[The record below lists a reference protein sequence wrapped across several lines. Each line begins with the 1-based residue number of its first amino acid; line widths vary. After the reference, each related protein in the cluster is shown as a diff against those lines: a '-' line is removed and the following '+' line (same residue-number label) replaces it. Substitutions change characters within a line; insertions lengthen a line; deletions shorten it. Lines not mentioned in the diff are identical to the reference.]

1 MNASDPMEN
10 SFEKMSGPRNAVR
23 AATMRSFGDHRAC
36 CREILRL
43 NNENAR
49 LADELARLRACNEDL
64 TTSAYIWIRLY
75 EALLARAR
83 RPQGQA
89 SSPSTE
95 GSRS

>member
-10 SFEKMSGPRNAVR
+10 GFEKRSDRRNAVR
-23 AATMRSFGDHRAC
+23 AATARSFGDHRAC

-49 LADELARLRACNEDL
+49 LADELARLRARNEDL

-83 RPQGQA
+83 QPQTRA
-89 SSPSTE
+89 SFTSTE